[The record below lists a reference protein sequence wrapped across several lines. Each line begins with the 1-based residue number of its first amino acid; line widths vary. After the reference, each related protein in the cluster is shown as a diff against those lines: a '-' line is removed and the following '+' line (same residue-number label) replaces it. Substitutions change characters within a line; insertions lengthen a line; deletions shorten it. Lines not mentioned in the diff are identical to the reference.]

1 MYYLYVER
9 GLRRLCVIRQ
19 DLHVSFTMC
28 VCVCSF
34 SQNSHSQSQEMANLM
49 SLFIQRLFEAPIK
62 RWNKKKCAIKRWA
75 KQD

>member
-28 VCVCSF
+28 VCVFVFTKFTFTIAGDGKFDEFVYST
-34 SQNSHSQSQEMANLM
+34 LV
-49 SLFIQRLFEAPIK
+49 
-62 RWNKKKCAIKRWA
+62 
-75 KQD
+75 